1 MSLLQYLKPQ
11 PVEPNNDG
19 SDDSPL
25 DAYSPDE
32 TISLDNYIDESELE
46 NEWNQIVQD
55 IEKDPE
61 WFNFSDK

>member
-25 DAYSPDE
+25 DAYSEDE
-32 TISLDNYIDESELE
+32 TISLDNFIDGIELE
-46 NEWNQIVQD
+46 DEWTQIVQD